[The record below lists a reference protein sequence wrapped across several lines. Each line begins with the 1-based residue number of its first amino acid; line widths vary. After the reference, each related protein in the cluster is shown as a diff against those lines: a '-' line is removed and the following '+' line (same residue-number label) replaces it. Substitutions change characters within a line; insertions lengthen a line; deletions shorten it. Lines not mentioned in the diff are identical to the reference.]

1 VFGVLSTNLDGPMFN
16 FFSFVI
22 QQLKWGRGHLVSR
35 HPVFVFVLFLTSVN
49 HLAQPEWLILVC
61 ADAAIFLASVCVS
74 VFMSSGVA
82 AQVQEEMVFLERRK
96 ACSIVCVDAAL
107 VLVGVCVC
115 VCVCLQMQ

>member
-1 VFGVLSTNLDGPMFN
+1 VFEVPSTNLDEPMFN
-16 FFSFVI
+16 FFSFVM
-22 QQLKWGRGHLVSR
+22 QQLKWGREHLVSR

-61 ADAAIFLASVCVS
+61 ADAAIFLASVCIS

-82 AQVQEEMVFLERRK
+82 TQVQEEMVFLERRK
-96 ACSIVCVDAAL
+96 ACSIVCVVAAI

-115 VCVCLQMQ
+115 VCLQMQ